1 MLAFKFILLLILV
14 CPSLAAAQLSVFV
27 SVLPQKLVVERV
39 GGVHVQVSVMVGK
52 GFNPATY
59 QPRPRQIG
67 ALAGADV
74 YLRTGVPFENSWL
87 PRFQSANPQMQV
99 LDLRDGIELMPVV
112 KHTHGERKHR
122 DALDPHIWTDPLLL
136 DHQAALVRDLLQQRL
151 PEHADE
157 FTANYQRLSH
167 ELQDLDQEIRQMLDA
182 VDQRRFLVF
191 HPAWGY
197 FARRYGWQQ
206 VAAEHDGKEPN
217 ARELARLIEQA
228 NQQGIHK
235 VIIQPQNNSKTAR
248 TLAEAI
254 HGKLVVADPLAE
266 DYFSSLRDFA
276 RLLGAGRD

>member
-1 MLAFKFILLLILV
+1 MLALKVILLLILV
-14 CPSLAAAQLSVFV
+14 CPPLAAAQLSVFV
-27 SVLPQKLVVERV
+27 SVLPQKVVVQRV
-39 GGVHVQVSVMVGK
+39 GGAHVQVSVMVGK

-59 QPRPRQIG
+59 QPTPRQIG

-74 YLRTGVPFENSWL
+74 YLRTGVPFEDSWL

-99 LDLRDGIELMPVV
+99 LDLRDGIELMPMV
-112 KHTHGERKHR
+112 KHTHDEHKHS

-136 DHQAALVRDLLQQRL
+136 DHQAALVRGLLQQRL

-197 FARRYGWQQ
+197 FAHRYGWQQ

-254 HGKLVVADPLAE
+254 NGKLVVADPLAE

-276 RLLGAGRD
+276 GLLGEGRD